1 LLCARVAV
9 ETAAVAAMTSNKPRI
24 LEEIRLII
32 RFMEAP
38 WQRAALACGLT
49 PVRSIMPQALR
60 SGKSR
65 HSHANPR
72 FSAKRNDSCE
82 AGTPSSYSRL
92 MLRAYSAKRKVRTG
106 SKYARFGAC
115 RNRSDQVRRPRKRV
129 GLSLAATTSAKL
141 APLRASD

>member
-1 LLCARVAV
+1 
-9 ETAAVAAMTSNKPRI
+9 
-24 LEEIRLII
+24 EIRLII

-72 FSAKRNDSCE
+72 FSAKR
-82 AGTPSSYSRL
+82 
-92 MLRAYSAKRKVRTG
+92 KVRTG